1 MLSGVESAGYAE
13 PTPIQERSIPIA
25 LDGHDLLG
33 LAQTGTG
40 KTAAFVLPILNRLSK
55 NTRHTEKQKA
65 IKALIVV
72 PTRELADQV
81 NQAIEDYGQYT
92 EFNSITIYGG
102 VNKNPQD
109 DKLAIGTDI
118 VVACPGRL
126 LDHIR
131 ERSIDLSSVD
141 ILVIDEADTMCD
153 MGFLPDVR
161 RILEHLPK
169 PRQTLFFA
177 ATMPPEIREL
187 TSDILDRPKTI
198 QIGIIAPAKTVS
210 HALYPTTDKIKKRMI
225 MHLLERT
232 ATGQV
237 MIFTRT
243 KRRARF
249 LAEDLEKTGFRVAPL
264 QGNMSQNKRQKAI
277 DGFRKGKYDILV
289 ATDLA
294 SRGID
299 VSEVTHV
306 INFDMPNTV
315 DTYIHR
321 IGRTGRAH
329 NQGEAFT
336 FCVHEDEAL
345 IRKVERVLGNR
356 IERRKL
362 DDFDYGGYTP
372 TLSSPEE
379 TSSRNRAR
387 TSRSISPDEGR
398 QHSNK
403 QGRFKRR
410 RPNSPNGRGRSSI
423 QGRENN
429 GIPRHA
435 SRSDSTSHDNT
446 TGTSQPKPDALSRRR
461 SNSKTFNH
469 KGKSNSQGL
478 GSRRN
483 SNRGRA
489 RP

>member
-1 MLSGVESAGYAE
+1 MLSGVKSAGYAE
-13 PTPIQERSIPIA
+13 PTLIQERSIPTA

-40 KTAAFVLPILNRLSK
+40 KTAAFALPILNRLSR
-55 NTRHTEKQKA
+55 NPRPPEKQKA
-65 IKALIVV
+65 IKALILV

-81 NQAIEDYGQYT
+81 NQAIDNFGRYT
-92 EFNSITIYGG
+92 GFNSITIYGG

-109 DKLAIGTDI
+109 EKLATGTDI

-131 ERSIDLSSVD
+131 ERTIDLSNVD

-187 TSDILDRPKTI
+187 TSDILNRPKTI

-210 HALYPTTDKIKKRMI
+210 HALYPTTDKIKKKMI

-249 LAEDLEKTGFRVAPL
+249 LAEDLEKNGFRVAPL

-336 FCVHEDEAL
+336 FCIHEDEAL

-362 DDFDYGGYTP
+362 DDFNYGGYTP
-372 TLSSPEE
+372 TLSSPEA
-379 TSSRNRAR
+379 TSSRNKAS
-387 TSRSISPDEGR
+387 TSRSIRPNEGS

-403 QGRFKRR
+403 QGRFKRK
-410 RPNSPNGRGRSSI
+410 RPNSPSERGNSSRRVGDI
-423 QGRENN
+423 SGT
-429 GIPRHA
+429 PRRA
-435 SRSDSTSHDNT
+435 SRSDPTPHDTT
-446 TGTSQPKPDALSRRR
+446 TGTSQPKPDTLSHRR

-469 KGKSNSQGL
+469 KGKSNSQGVR
-478 GSRRN
+478 SRRD
-483 SNRGRA
+483 SNRGRT
-489 RP
+489 RH

>member
-1 MLSGVESAGYAE
+1 MLSGVKSAGYAE
-13 PTPIQERSIPIA
+13 PTPIQERSIPTA
-25 LDGHDLLG
+25 LDGYDLLG

-40 KTAAFVLPILNRLSK
+40 KTAAFALPILNHLSR
-55 NTRHTEKQKA
+55 NIPHTEEKKA
-65 IKALIVV
+65 IKALIIV

-81 NQAIEDYGQYT
+81 NLAIDDYGRYT

-109 DKLAIGTDI
+109 EKLAIGTDI

-131 ERSIDLSSVD
+131 ERSIDLSNVD

-187 TSDILDRPKTI
+187 TSDILNRPKTI

-336 FCVHEDEAL
+336 FCVDEDEAL

-362 DDFDYGGYTP
+362 DDFNYGGYTP
-372 TLSSPEE
+372 TLSGPEA
-379 TSSRNRAR
+379 TSSHNKAS
-387 TSRSISPDEGR
+387 TSRFVRPNEGP

-410 RPNSPNGRGRSSI
+410 RPNSPNERGNSSRR
-423 QGRENN
+423 GGNN
-429 GIPRHA
+429 SGTPRRA
-435 SRSDSTSHDNT
+435 SRSDPTSHDNT
-446 TGTSQPKPDALSRRR
+446 TGTSQPKAGALSRRR
-461 SNSKTFNH
+461 LNSKTFSH
-469 KGKSNSQGL
+469 KGKSNSHGMR
-478 GSRRN
+478 SHRD
-483 SNRGRA
+483 SNKGRT
-489 RP
+489 RH

>member
-1 MLSGVESAGYAE
+1 MLSGVKSAGYAE
-13 PTPIQERSIPIA
+13 PTPIQERSIPTA

-40 KTAAFVLPILNRLSK
+40 KTAAFALPILNHLSR
-55 NTRHTEKQKA
+55 NIPHTEEKKA
-65 IKALIVV
+65 IKALIIV

-81 NQAIEDYGQYT
+81 NLAIDDYGRYT

-109 DKLAIGTDI
+109 EKLAIGTDI

-131 ERSIDLSSVD
+131 ERSIDLSNVD

-336 FCVHEDEAL
+336 FCVDEDEAL

-362 DDFDYGGYTP
+362 DDFNYGGYTP
-372 TLSSPEE
+372 TLSGPEA
-379 TSSRNRAR
+379 TSSHSKAS
-387 TSRSISPDEGR
+387 TSRFVRPNKGP

-410 RPNSPNGRGRSSI
+410 RPNSPNERGNSSRR
-423 QGRENN
+423 GGNN
-429 GIPRHA
+429 SGTPRRA
-435 SRSDSTSHDNT
+435 SRSDPTSHDNT
-446 TGTSQPKPDALSRRR
+446 TGTSQPKAGALSRRR
-461 SNSKTFNH
+461 LNSKTFSH
-469 KGKSNSQGL
+469 KGKSNSHGMR
-478 GSRRN
+478 SHRD
-483 SNRGRA
+483 SNKGRT
-489 RP
+489 RH

>member
-1 MLSGVESAGYAE
+1 
-13 PTPIQERSIPIA
+13 
-25 LDGHDLLG
+25 
-33 LAQTGTG
+33 
-40 KTAAFVLPILNRLSK
+40 
-55 NTRHTEKQKA
+55 
-65 IKALIVV
+65 
-72 PTRELADQV
+72 
-81 NQAIEDYGQYT
+81 
-92 EFNSITIYGG
+92 
-102 VNKNPQD
+102 
-109 DKLAIGTDI
+109 
-118 VVACPGRL
+118 
-126 LDHIR
+126 
-131 ERSIDLSSVD
+131 
-141 ILVIDEADTMCD
+141 MCD

-336 FCVHEDEAL
+336 FCVDEDEAL

-362 DDFDYGGYTP
+362 DDFNYGGYTP
-372 TLSSPEE
+372 TLSGPEA
-379 TSSRNRAR
+379 TSSHNKAS
-387 TSRSISPDEGR
+387 TSRFVRPNEGP

-410 RPNSPNGRGRSSI
+410 RPNSPNERGNSSRR
-423 QGRENN
+423 GGNN
-429 GIPRHA
+429 SGTPRRA
-435 SRSDSTSHDNT
+435 SRSDPTSHDNT
-446 TGTSQPKPDALSRRR
+446 TGTSQPKAGALSRRR
-461 SNSKTFNH
+461 LNSKTFSH
-469 KGKSNSQGL
+469 KGKSNSHGMR
-478 GSRRN
+478 SHRD
-483 SNRGRA
+483 SNKGRT
-489 RP
+489 RH